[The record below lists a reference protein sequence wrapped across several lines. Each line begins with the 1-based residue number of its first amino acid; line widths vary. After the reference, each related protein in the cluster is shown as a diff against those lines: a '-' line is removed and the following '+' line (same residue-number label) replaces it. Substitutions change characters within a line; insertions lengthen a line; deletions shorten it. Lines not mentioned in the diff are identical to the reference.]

1 MAKKFFHL
9 FFIGFILEWFR
20 GDCIILVIPED
31 VPAGFAAIYGFSP
44 RLMIGKDHR
53 FGFGFR
59 FGNHAD
65 FQVMYELGP
74 QTITRPLQPV
84 AYKTRS
90 AAYRQSEVKRRP
102 LLQFLI
108 NLGLVKQVSY
118 NYNVDDDNEVDN
130 EPR

>member
-1 MAKKFFHL
+1 MRKNVL
-9 FFIGFILEWFR
+9 FYR
-20 GDCIILVIPED
+20 GDCIIVVVPED

-53 FGFGFR
+53 VGFGFR

-74 QTITRPLQPV
+74 QLVTRQLQPV
-84 AYKTRS
+84 KIRS
-90 AAYRQSEVKRRP
+90 ASYRESVVRQRP

-108 NLGLVKQVSY
+108 NLGLVKKVSY
-118 NYNVDDDNEVDN
+118 NYDVTDYEVDN

>member
-9 FFIGFILEWFR
+9 FFIGFILE
-20 GDCIILVIPED
+20 C
-31 VPAGFAAIYGFSP
+31 
-44 RLMIGKDHR
+44 KDHR